1 MNKKLLKMGQKNK
14 FLIATALLTIVWAV
28 LLLLV
33 YEYAGGKLFYIAE
46 GACAATFLFIVYFY
60 RKIIKPLDT
69 IAIGLNLLQEQDFS
83 SRLAPIGQREVDRI
97 VLLFNRMMAQLK
109 DERLRVREQNHFL
122 DLLINASPAAVII
135 LDFEERISMLNPAA
149 RTMAGCTGECIG
161 KRLAEVG
168 RPLMDEIAAIPQ
180 GGRRT
185 VRLNGMQVYSVARLS
200 FQDRG
205 FPHPFVL
212 VEQLT
217 EEFHKAERN
226 AYEKVIRMIAH
237 EVNNTMGGI
246 TSILGTAK
254 EMMLC
259 ADSGTLCS
267 GESKEV
273 ADALQVCEERGLMLG
288 RFITRFSDV
297 VKIPPP
303 QMQRYDLNDCVRY
316 CSRFMEK
323 LCNERNIS
331 LRLQLT
337 QEELPVNIDALLIEQ
352 VLVNIVK
359 NSVESIGSDGEIVI
373 STRPHPATLT
383 VCDNGAGIPDAVS
396 KQLFTPFFTTKKSGQ
411 GIGLM
416 FIREV
421 LVAHDCEFSL
431 STDDDALTRFTI
443 GFKK

>member
-1 MNKKLLKMGQKNK
+1 MNKKLLKMKQKNK

-33 YEYAGGKLFYIAE
+33 YEYAGGKLFYVAE
-46 GACAATFLFIVYFY
+46 GVCAVTFLFIIYFY

-161 KRLAEVG
+161 KRLTEVG
-168 RPLMDEIAAIPQ
+168 RPLMDEIATIPQ
-180 GGRRT
+180 GERRT
-185 VRLNGMQVYSVARLS
+185 VRLNGIQVYSVARLS

-217 EEFHKAERN
+217 EEYHKAERN

-254 EMMLC
+254 EMMQGTDC
-259 ADSGTLCS
+259 ETLCS
-267 GESKEV
+267 SDSKEI
-273 ADALQVCEERGLMLG
+273 ADAMQVCEERGLMLG

-297 VKIPPP
+297 VKIPSP
-303 QMQRYDLNDCVRY
+303 QMQRYNLNDCARY
-316 CSRFMEK
+316 CARFMEK

-337 QEELPVNIDALLIEQ
+337 QEALPVNIDALLIEQ

-359 NSVESIGSDGEIVI
+359 NSVESIVADGEIVI

-383 VCDNGAGIPDAVS
+383 VCDNGAGIPEAVS

-443 GFKK
+443 VFKK

>member
-14 FLIATALLTIVWAV
+14 FLVATALLTAVWAV
-28 LLLLV
+28 LLWLV

-60 RKIIKPLDT
+60 RKIIKPIDT

-149 RTMAGCTGECIG
+149 KAMVGCTGECIG

-254 EMMLC
+254 EMMPSI
-259 ADSGTLCS
+259 DSGTLC
-267 GESKEV
+267 GESKEI

-297 VKIPPP
+297 VKIPSP
-303 QMQRYDLNDCVRY
+303 QMQPYNLNDCVRY
-316 CSRFMEK
+316 SARFMEK

-337 QEELPVNIDALLIEQ
+337 QEALPVSIDALLIEQ

-359 NSVESIGSDGEIVI
+359 NSVESIGSGGEIVI
-373 STRPHPATLT
+373 STHPHPATLT
-383 VCDNGAGIPDAVS
+383 VCDNGAGISDAVS

-421 LVAHDCEFSL
+421 LVAHGCEFTL
-431 STDDDALTRFTI
+431 STGNDALTRFTMV
-443 GFKK
+443 FKK